1 MFTEFC
7 PEGRVHTF
15 RSGRGERLG
24 EDGLRNDAVPLEE
37 IGDLKKKENILNE
50 IRNQYLNRGPAQ
62 FCIIHHR

>member
-7 PEGRVHTF
+7 PEERIHTS

-37 IGDLKKKENILNE
+37 IGDLN
-50 IRNQYLNRGPAQ
+50 
-62 FCIIHHR
+62 FFV